1 MKTYWDSSSLIQA
14 LHDKRLRAS
23 IKPGTHGTR
32 VHTFTEIFSTLTK
45 GVNFRYAPRDAANM
59 IVDLARDLDAVELT
73 AEETVSAINEAESLG
88 VRGGR
93 IHDLMH
99 ATAARKYEAELL
111 MTLDTTGFTGIT
123 KGLKIQSS

>member
-1 MKTYWDSSSLIQA
+1 MRTYWDSSSLIQA
-14 LHDKRLRAS
+14 LHDQSLRARM
-23 IKPGTHGTR
+23 KPGAHGTR
-32 VHTFTEIFSTLTK
+32 VHSFTEVFSTLTK
-45 GVNFRYAPRDAANM
+45 GVNFRYTPGDAANM
-59 IVDLARDLDAVELT
+59 VADLARDLDIVELT
-73 AEETVSAINEAESLG
+73 ANETVSAIKQAEGLG

-111 MTLDTTGFTGIT
+111 MTLDSAGFAGIS